1 MADGQPSY
9 TPSREGME
17 NGDQTISKPGAKRR
31 GTDRTR
37 SSSTASRAGTRSVA
51 SLTPEQLARK
61 RANDREAQRSIRQ
74 RTKTHI
80 EELEQRIRDLSQDQ
94 DARDFEQI
102 KRRNAEL
109 EEELRQLKELLGRSD
124 GSIASSPELTPL
136 SSRYGMDIVEEA
148 HPLAYSP
155 SWSTQNIGGPGSPY
169 TSFPTTSAGDL
180 LSSFA
185 SDHSGLPSGFSDP
198 GSARS
203 ETFNEADIAYKDL
216 TSSPTVP
223 ASINRRGASNS
234 RPQFGRSRS
243 YPHGRFGMPTN
254 NAPLRMTGGVNGIG
268 PSPLAGQPIS
278 PVNRSL
284 MMNVNGQ
291 RQPPPPTSHPL
302 TLNQNKPRLDSN
314 VPPQQNGTAYGM
326 SEPMSN
332 GAGHHAWEL
341 SLQFLPPTGPVDSI
355 LISLLQRQRS
365 IATQS
370 TPGSLLVG
378 PYHPDLRALLNP
390 EMSNNIHPVASI
402 VSNLFQRIEY
412 TGFAEKAAA
421 LFLVYH
427 FVQWQ
432 ILPSL
437 ETYQNL
443 PDWFCPRPSQMIT
456 AHPFW
461 TSLAIWGEL
470 RDVMVGDQEKYAT
483 EEFMNLYQN
492 CISVNWPFRDE
503 DILMFVGEEVRV
515 TDAFIRHIETQA
527 NWSLSEPFQRRY
539 PELRDVC
546 RFAEG
551 SAP

>member
-1 MADGQPSY
+1 MADGHPSY
-9 TPSREGME
+9 PPPKDGME
-17 NGDQTISKPGAKRR
+17 NEDSSIIKPGAKRR
-31 GTDRTR
+31 
-37 SSSTASRAGTRSVA
+37 ASRAGTRSVA

-109 EEELRQLKELLGRSD
+109 EEELRQLRELLGRPD
-124 GSIASSPELTPL
+124 GSVASSPELTPL
-136 SSRYGMDIVEEA
+136 ASRYGMDILEEA
-148 HPLAYSP
+148 HPMAYSP
-155 SWSTQNIGGPGSPY
+155 SWSTQNIRGSGSTY
-169 TSFPTTSAGDL
+169 SSFPTTSAGDL

-185 SDHSGLPSGFSDP
+185 SDHSVLASGFSDP

-203 ETFNEADIAYKDL
+203 DTFNEAEIEFKDL

-223 ASINRRGASNS
+223 VPINRRAAPNS

-243 YPHGRFGMPTN
+243 YPHGRFGVPTS
-254 NAPLRMTGGVNGIG
+254 NAPLRMASGVNGIG
-268 PSPLAGQPIS
+268 HSLLGGQPIS

-284 MMNVNGQ
+284 MMNVNGL
-291 RQPPPPTSHPL
+291 RQPPPPTSHPSN
-302 TLNQNKPRLDSN
+302 LNQIKPGMDSTG
-314 VPPQQNGTAYGM
+314 PPQQNSTAYEMPG
-326 SEPMSN
+326 PMGN
-332 GAGHHAWEL
+332 GATRPAWEL
-341 SLQFLPPTGPVDSI
+341 SLQFSPPTGPVDSI
-355 LISLLQRQRS
+355 LIGLLQRQRS
-365 IATQS
+365 IANQS
-370 TPGSLLVG
+370 TPASLLIG
-378 PYHPDLRALLNP
+378 PYHPDFRGLVNP
-390 EMSNNIHPVASI
+390 EMTNNIHPVASI

-412 TGFAEKAAA
+412 TGFAEKAAS

-432 ILPSL
+432 ILPTM
-437 ETYQNL
+437 ETYHNI
-443 PDWFCPRPSQMIT
+443 PDWFCPRPSQLVT
-456 AHPFW
+456 SHPFW
-461 TSLAIWGEL
+461 TSLPIWGKL
-470 RDVMVGDQEKYAT
+470 RDVIIGDQEKYAT

-503 DILMFVGEEVRV
+503 DILMFIGDEVRV
-515 TDAFIRHIETQA
+515 TDAFVHHIETQA

-546 RFAEG
+546 RFVEVSG
-551 SAP
+551 PQMSNGH

>member
-1 MADGQPSY
+1 MADGQPTY
-9 TPSREGME
+9 PPSKEGME
-17 NGDQTISKPGAKRR
+17 TGDSSISKPGAKRR
-31 GTDRTR
+31 
-37 SSSTASRAGTRSVA
+37 ASRAGTRSVA

-109 EEELRQLKELLGRSD
+109 EDELRHLRELLGRSD
-124 GSIASSPELTPL
+124 GSVASSPELTPL

-148 HPLAYSP
+148 HPLAYSS

-169 TSFPTTSAGDL
+169 SSFPTTSAGDL

-185 SDHSGLPSGFSDP
+185 SDHSGLASGFSDP

-203 ETFNEADIAYKDL
+203 DTFNEADMAYNDL
-216 TSSPTVP
+216 TSSPTAP
-223 ASINRRGASNS
+223 APISRRGAPNS

-243 YPHGRFGMPTN
+243 YPHGRFGVPTA
-254 NAPLRMTGGVNGIG
+254 NAPLRMSGGINGVG
-268 PSPLAGQPIS
+268 SSPLAGQPIS

-284 MMNVNGQ
+284 MMNVNGL

-302 TLNQNKPRLDSN
+302 TLNQNKPRMDSSI
-314 VPPQQNGTAYGM
+314 PPQQNGTAYEMPG
-326 SEPMSN
+326 PMSN
-332 GAGHHAWEL
+332 GIGRPAWEL
-341 SLQFLPPTGPVDSI
+341 CLQFLPPTGPVDSI
-355 LISLLQRQRS
+355 LIGLLQRQRS

-370 TPGSLLVG
+370 TPSSLMTG
-378 PYHPDLRALLNP
+378 PYHPDFRALLNP
-390 EMSNNIHPVASI
+390 EVPNNFHPVMSI
-402 VSNLFQRIEY
+402 VSSLFQRIEY

-432 ILPSL
+432 ILPTM
-437 ETYQNL
+437 ETYHNL
-443 PDWFCPRPSQMIT
+443 PDWYCPRPSQMVT

-461 TSLAIWGEL
+461 TSLAIWGRL
-470 RDVMVGDQEKYAT
+470 RDVMVGDQDKYAT
-483 EEFMNLYQN
+483 DEFMNLYQN
-492 CISVNWPFRDE
+492 CICVNWPFRDE
-503 DILMFVGEEVRV
+503 DILTYVGEELRV
-515 TDAFIRHIETQA
+515 TDTFIRHIETQA

-546 RFAEG
+546 SFAE
-551 SAP
+551 APAPR